1 MLISPAPL
9 CRRSVYELIAGV
21 IDFEDNADDGGDPDQ
36 AGVMVQHGVS
46 DELDQMKHLYD
57 GKRTLRVHW
66 RSCCVRCKRTRAD
79 AGRPLLAG
87 LPDFLTKVAKVEMQ
101 RIPPDL
107 AYAAGAAGEGG
118 EGGGGVLLS
127 VSYIPKVGHA
137 VRMQGPGT
145 RPLCPALEAALPDY
159 SFGFEGETDAGY
171 GAFYFCERTRQ
182 ARLPRCGVSRAR
194 LALSSGA
201 RAAG

>member
-1 MLISPAPL
+1 ML
-9 CRRSVYELIAGV
+9 
-21 IDFEDNADDGGDPDQ
+21 
-36 AGVMVQHGVS
+36 
-46 DELDQMKHLYD
+46 
-57 GKRTLRVHW
+57 T
-66 RSCCVRCKRTRAD
+66 
-79 AGRPLLAG
+79 RPLRAG

-107 AYAAGAAGEGG
+107 AFAAGAAGEGG

-182 ARLPRCGVSRAR
+182 ARLLRCDIARAR
-194 LALSSGA
+194 LGPEQRRMRSWMRSSATCFTASWTWKA
-201 RAAG
+201 RCCAA